1 MIINT
6 SCFLIKVPPES
17 NEIRKQL
24 FDGFSPELYPFQ
36 REFFFYHSVRNLFN
50 DIIKN
55 NGDYESDKLDI
66 FPKPYIIP
74 GQKTFNRGLEEPLMF
89 EDLGKIGYR
98 IWKDEFNGLDIL
110 HTKVALEA
118 YGKLHALGMVLFEKV
133 EVRDENI
140 IKLFNFNPASLV
152 PEKIVDEAMK
162 TFIEW
167 MKNNN
172 YAKEV
177 IAKVENERKDRN
189 YMKTC
194 EKLFKE
200 GQSHEIQVVQHFDAR
215 SNNIMFNYEAD
226 NITPVKA
233 KLVDFQLASF
243 FPPFWDLIYFLAVS
257 VSSDVLIPNYNSFIK
272 RFYSSFTIFV
282 FNCIN

>member
-1 MIINT
+1 M
-6 SCFLIKVPPES
+6 
-17 NEIRKQL
+17 
-24 FDGFSPELYPFQ
+24 YPFQ

-55 NGDYESDKLDI
+55 NADYESDMLEI

-74 GQKTFNRGLEEPLMF
+74 GHTAFNRGLEEPLIF
-89 EDLGKIGYR
+89 EHLGNIGYR
-98 IWKDEFNGLDIL
+98 IWKDEFNGLDIP
-110 HTKVALEA
+110 HTEVALEA

-140 IKLFNFNPASLV
+140 IKLFNFNPAVASIV
-152 PEKIVDEAMK
+152 SGKIIDEAMK

-167 MKNNN
+167 MKNNQ

-177 IAKVENERKDRN
+177 IAKVENEMKDRN

-215 SNNIMFNYEAD
+215 LNNIMFNYEAD

-233 KLVDFQLASF
+233 KLVDFQLSSF
-243 FPPFWDLIYFLAVS
+243 FPPFWDLTYFLASS
-257 VSSDVLIPNYNSFIK
+257 VSSDILIPNYNSFIG
-272 RFYSSFTIFV
+272 RFSLNLPYFYLIVLIKSGTMHH
-282 FNCIN
+282 